1 MHCEVTDIGESTVTW
16 IRRKDYQLLTV
27 GLTTY
32 SSDERFFTAHGRNSE
47 DWTLHLRFATEKDA
61 GLYECQI
68 STHPPTSLFV
78 ELQLVEAHADIV
90 GGPDK
95 IVKSGSSL
103 RLTCVLRRSTEPPA
117 YVFWYHGARMI
128 NFDLGGGAAVRHGR
142 QSSEL
147 HIPKA
152 QKQHAGNYSCVPSNA
167 RPASV
172 NVHVLQV
179 EKPAAMQHGSKNNSK
194 SSIHSNMNQYLASAF
209 GTTLMVLICR

>member
-1 MHCEVTDIGESTVTW
+1 M
-16 IRRKDYQLLTV
+16 
-27 GLTTY
+27 
-32 SSDERFFTAHGRNSE
+32 
-47 DWTLHLRFATEKDA
+47 
-61 GLYECQI
+61 
-68 STHPPTSLFV
+68 FV
-78 ELQLVEAHADIV
+78 CVITEAHADIV

-172 NVHVLQV
+172 NVHVLQG
-179 EKPAAMQHGSKNNSK
+179 Q
-194 SSIHSNMNQYLASAF
+194 SSIDNTYSDTSVLFIIAASTHLYLVYFDQRHHTAPELILNKKLYIK
-209 GTTLMVLICR
+209 TLKSEGFF